1 MPTVQAVLQEREMLE
16 KSPLCMQDENPD
28 HGYSNSN
35 SSNIKIYQ
43 EKGGKDH
50 NGNHEQGDKDL
61 DNNQEKD
68 GINSKVATA

>member
-16 KSPLCMQDENPD
+16 KSPLCMQEENPD
-28 HGYSNSN
+28 HGHSKSNNSN
-35 SSNIKIYQ
+35 NIIYQ
-43 EKGGKDH
+43 EKGRKDH